1 MAQIYREMMD
11 QTERVYNFDSPRQTP
26 KPKMIGNY
34 EVQRILGRGA
44 YGTVK
49 LAVDTIT
56 GEKVS
61 PLIQLCHFIATPI
74 IFGSDLVSHS

>member
-1 MAQIYREMMD
+1 MTQIYREMMD
-11 QTERVYNFDSPRQTP
+11 QTEMVYNYDSPRQTP

-49 LAVDTIT
+49 LAIDATT

-61 PLIQLCHFIATPI
+61 LFILFLLDPRYFNAWI
-74 IFGSDLVSHS
+74 WS

>member
-1 MAQIYREMMD
+1 MMD
-11 QTERVYNFDSPRQTP
+11 QTEKVYNFDSPRQTP

-49 LAVDTIT
+49 LAVDTVT

-61 PLIQLCHFIATPI
+61 Y
-74 IFGSDLVSHS
+74 